1 MHDGLA
7 DFLVAAKRDTHAADG
22 NGAASASAL
31 SGAKQR
37 DYRAGRFAFRDIHF
51 GMARFTGQET
61 VALDDRVI
69 WSMVYCGGVAP
80 AVTDEAAIAL
90 IHSCLRQA
98 LYIVEPGRPFRG
110 PRAFGRGDLRYL
122 DDSEGDLATFRG
134 TERIMRDGTLVYR
147 LKYCGGLVR

>member
-80 AVTDEAAIAL
+80 SVTDEAAVAL

-98 LYIVEPGRPFRG
+98 LYIVAPDRPFRG
-110 PRAFGRGDLRYL
+110 PRAFGRDGLRYL

-147 LKYCGGLVR
+147 LEYCGGLVR

>member
-147 LKYCGGLVR
+147 LEYCGGLVR